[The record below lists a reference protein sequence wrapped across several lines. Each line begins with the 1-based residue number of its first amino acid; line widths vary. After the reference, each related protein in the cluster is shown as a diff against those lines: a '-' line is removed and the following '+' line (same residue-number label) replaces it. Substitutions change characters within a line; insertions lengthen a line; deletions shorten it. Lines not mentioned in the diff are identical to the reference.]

1 MTRNKF
7 SQLFGALSLSAFG
20 IFAANAGGL
29 AIAGEVANAG
39 ELAIAGEL
47 QASSDYHVK
56 NGVLLAPNGEEV
68 ALFGVNYSLP
78 FAFGYR
84 SVAELDLDH
93 REAIAMDVA
102 HLARLGV
109 TAYRVHLW
117 DKLLTDRDGNL
128 LNNEHLALFDFLLQQ
143 LRQHH
148 IKVIITPIA
157 WWGSGYP
164 APDPAEPG
172 FAVPYSKNQMNE
184 QPKAIA
190 AQHRYLQQLMAHK
203 NLDGVNY
210 AKDPNIVAF
219 ELFNEPK
226 HAKAEPVTD
235 YVNQLIATMRAAGV
249 TKPLFYNISEQGNW
263 PEFADALCA
272 SNIDGIAYQWY
283 PTGLL
288 KNSSIHSNVL
298 GSVASYHNPFADIA
312 KCQSKAKMIYE
323 FDAADVAQ
331 TVMYPAMARSFR
343 SAGFQWATQFA
354 YDPAVLAASNAEYN
368 THYLNLL
375 YTPGKAISLL
385 IAGEVFRQ
393 TPRQAKQPAYPA
405 SNQFAHGS
413 LQVLLNQ
420 AEDLAL
426 LDSGDKFYHSNST
439 TTAPK
444 QPKRVAHIAGV
455 GSSPLVQYQGS
466 GAYFLDQISPDLW
479 QLEVYPDVL
488 TLQDP
493 FQSSSLK
500 RQVATLYAPNRTMTI
515 DLASLGQQFYWRKV
529 ADGNA
534 PPEGKPLNGKPL
546 NGKSLNNKSL
556 NSKAAQARKGQ
567 IELTPGRYLLAKT
580 AQLLD
585 SQQGN
590 ELAAN
595 FQLPALKPTPM
606 QLQHQPLRQWSL
618 AETLP
623 ICAQLGSNNNAE
635 VTLYWRMLGEK
646 NFQSKPMPATDKASY
661 CAKLTSREL
670 NQSGQLQYVISA
682 KSKGAN
688 SSELLTFPQGIASTP
703 IDWDY
708 PLQAAD
714 EGHLYLTQLQQP
726 GAMIPLFSANH
737 DSTQLLYPKASQV
750 SQNWVAGERQQGLAL
765 RLQLGAKADPSLVR
779 TEINPDLALAKRD
792 VSGYDK
798 IAIKIRALKEPLA
811 LSFALL
817 NNDGLAFGTEL
828 TVDSKWQYLVVPLS
842 ALKPMPTELTQAYP
856 TFMPAQLSHQA
867 TELGDVAKLQGLQ
880 LRLLA
885 SPTST
890 VAVELAEVSLL
901 KSQ

>member
-7 SQLFGALSLSAFG
+7 SQLFGAVSLSALG
-20 IFAANAGGL
+20 IFAANAG
-29 AIAGEVANAG
+29 EVANAA
-39 ELAIAGEL
+39 EIANAREV
-47 QASSDYHVK
+47 ASSSDYQVK

-84 SVAELDLDH
+84 SVAELGLDH

-148 IKVIITPIA
+148 IKAIITPIA

-203 NLDGVNY
+203 NLDGVSY

-226 HAKAEPVTD
+226 HAKAEPVTE

-298 GSVASYHNPFADIA
+298 GSVASYHNPFAEIA
-312 KCQSKAKMIYE
+312 KCQTKAKMIYE

-354 YDPAVLAASNAEYN
+354 YDPAALAASNAEYN

-393 TPRQAKQPAYPA
+393 TPRQAKLPAYPA

-413 LQVLLNQ
+413 LQVQLNQ

-444 QPKRVAHIAGV
+444 EPKRVAHIAGV
-455 GSSPLVQYQGS
+455 GSSALVQYQGS
-466 GAYFLDQISPDLW
+466 GAYFIDQLSPDLW

-500 RQVATLYAPNRTMTI
+500 RQVATLYAPSRTMTI

-529 ADGNA
+529 ADG
-534 PPEGKPLNGKPL
+534 
-546 NGKSLNNKSL
+546 KSAAES
-556 NSKAAQARKGQ
+556 STQQQTPAQAQQGQ
-567 IELTPGRYLLAKT
+567 LELTPGRYLLAKT

-585 SQQGN
+585 SQQLLQSQQGN
-590 ELAAN
+590 QLAAK
-595 FQLPALKPTPM
+595 FQLPALNKAPM
-606 QLQHQPLRQWSL
+606 QLQHQPMRQWSL
-618 AETLP
+618 AEPLP
-623 ICAQLGSNNNAE
+623 VCAQLGSNNDAE

-670 NQSGQLQYVISA
+670 SQSGQLQYLIGA
-682 KSKGAN
+682 KSKNAN
-688 SSELLTFPQGIASTP
+688 SSELLTFPQSIASTP
-703 IDWDY
+703 TDWDY
-708 PLQAAD
+708 PLQAAN

-750 SQNWVAGERQQGLAL
+750 SQSWVAGDRQQGLAL

-798 IAIKIRALKEPLA
+798 VAIKIRALKEPLA

-817 NNDGLAFGTEL
+817 NSDGLAFGTEL
-828 TVDSKWQYLVVPLS
+828 TVDSKWQYLLVPLT

-885 SPTST
+885 SPTSS

>member
-7 SQLFGALSLSAFG
+7 TQLFGALSLSAFG

-56 NGVLLAPNGEEV
+56 NGVLLAPNGEEM

-84 SVAELDLDH
+84 SVAELGLDH

-203 NLDGVNY
+203 NLDGVSY

-226 HAKAEPVTD
+226 HAKAEPVTE

-263 PEFADALCA
+263 PEFAEALCA

-312 KCQSKAKMIYE
+312 KCQTKAKMIYE

-354 YDPAVLAASNAEYN
+354 YDPAALAASNAEYN

-393 TPRQAKQPAYPA
+393 TPRQAKLPAYPA
-405 SNQFAHGS
+405 SNQFANGS

-426 LDSGDKFYHSNST
+426 LDSGDKFHHSNST

-493 FQSSSLK
+493 FQNSSLK
-500 RQVATLYAPNRTMTI
+500 RQVATLYAPSRTMTI
-515 DLASLGQQFYWRKV
+515 DLASLGQQFYWRNV
-529 ADGNA
+529 ADGKSA
-534 PPEGKPLNGKPL
+534 AESSAQQQKP
-546 NGKSLNNKSL
+546 
-556 NSKAAQARKGQ
+556 AQAQQGQ
-567 IELTPGRYLLAKT
+567 IQLTPGRYLLAKT

-618 AETLP
+618 AEPLP
-623 ICAQLGSNNNAE
+623 VCAQLGSNNNAE

-661 CAKLTSREL
+661 CAELTAREL
-670 NQSGQLQYVISA
+670 SQSGQLQYVISA
-682 KSKGAN
+682 KNNDSNSNDAN
-688 SSELLTFPQGIASTP
+688 SIELLTFPQGIASTP
-703 IDWDY
+703 TDWDY
-708 PLQAAD
+708 PLQAAN

-750 SQNWVAGERQQGLAL
+750 SQSWVAGDRQQGLAL

-798 IAIKIRALKEPLA
+798 VAIKIRALNEPVE

-817 NNDGLAFGTEL
+817 NSDGLAFGTEL

-856 TFMPAQLSHQA
+856 TFMPAQLPHQA

>member
-39 ELAIAGEL
+39 ELAITGEL

-84 SVAELDLDH
+84 SVAELGLDH

-203 NLDGVNY
+203 NLDGVSY

-288 KNSSIHSNVL
+288 KNSSIHGNVL

-312 KCQSKAKMIYE
+312 KCQTKAKMIYE

-393 TPRQAKQPAYPA
+393 TPRQAKLPAYPA

-444 QPKRVAHIAGV
+444 QPKQVAHIAGV

-466 GAYFLDQISPDLW
+466 GAYFLDQLSPDLW

-493 FQSSSLK
+493 FQNSSLK
-500 RQVATLYAPNRTMTI
+500 RQVATLYAPSRTMTI

-529 ADGNA
+529 ADGKSA
-534 PPEGKPLNGKPL
+534 AESSAQQQKP
-546 NGKSLNNKSL
+546 
-556 NSKAAQARKGQ
+556 AQAQQGQ
-567 IELTPGRYLLAKT
+567 IQLTPGRYLLAKT

-590 ELAAN
+590 QLAAN

-618 AETLP
+618 AEPLLV
-623 ICAQLGSNNNAE
+623 CAQLGSNNNPE

-646 NFQSKPMPATDKASY
+646 NFQSKPMPAADKASY

-670 NQSGQLQYVISA
+670 SQSGQLQYVISA
-682 KSKGAN
+682 KSKDAN
-688 SSELLTFPQGIASTP
+688 SSELLTFPQSIASTP
-703 IDWDY
+703 TDWDY
-708 PLQAAD
+708 PLQAAN

-750 SQNWVAGERQQGLAL
+750 SQSWVAGDRQQGLAL

-798 IAIKIRALKEPLA
+798 IAIKIRALKEPLE

-817 NNDGLAFGTEL
+817 NSDGLAFGTEL
-828 TVDSKWQYLVVPLS
+828 TVNSKWQYLVVPLS

-856 TFMPAQLSHQA
+856 TFMPAQLPHQA

>member
-68 ALFGVNYSLP
+68 TLFGVNYSLP

-84 SVAELDLDH
+84 SVAELGLDH

-203 NLDGVNY
+203 NLDGVSY

-312 KCQSKAKMIYE
+312 KCQTKAKMIYE

-354 YDPAVLAASNAEYN
+354 YDPAALAASNAEYN

-444 QPKRVAHIAGV
+444 QPKQVAHIAGV

-529 ADGNA
+529 ADGKSA
-534 PPEGKPLNGKPL
+534 AESSAQQQKP
-546 NGKSLNNKSL
+546 
-556 NSKAAQARKGQ
+556 AQAQQGQ
-567 IELTPGRYLLAKT
+567 IQLTPGRYLLAKT

-590 ELAAN
+590 QLAAN

-606 QLQHQPLRQWSL
+606 QLQHQPLRQWSI
-618 AETLP
+618 AEPLP
-623 ICAQLGSNNNAE
+623 VCAQLGSNNNAE

-661 CAKLTSREL
+661 CAKLTAREL
-670 NQSGQLQYVISA
+670 SQSGQLQYVISA
-682 KSKGAN
+682 KSKDAN

-703 IDWDY
+703 TDWDY

-750 SQNWVAGERQQGLAL
+750 SQSWVAGDRQQGLAL

-792 VSGYDK
+792 FSGYDK
-798 IAIKIRALKEPLA
+798 VAIKIRALKEPLE

-817 NNDGLAFGTEL
+817 NSDGLAFGTEL
-828 TVDSKWQYLVVPLS
+828 TVNSKWQYLVVPLS

-856 TFMPAQLSHQA
+856 TFMPAQLPHQA

>member
-7 SQLFGALSLSAFG
+7 TQLFGAVSLSAFG
-20 IFAANAGGL
+20 IFAANAGEV
-29 AIAGEVANAG
+29 AIAGEVANAA
-39 ELAIAGEL
+39 EMANTGEL
-47 QASSDYHVK
+47 QASSDYQVK

-84 SVAELDLDH
+84 SVAELGLDH

-117 DKLLTDRDGNL
+117 DKLLTDREGNL

-203 NLDGVNY
+203 NLDGVSY

-263 PEFADALCA
+263 PEFAEALCA

-312 KCQSKAKMIYE
+312 KCQTKAKMIYE

-354 YDPAVLAASNAEYN
+354 YDPAALAASNAEYN

-393 TPRQAKQPAYPA
+393 TPRQAKLPAYPA
-405 SNQFAHGS
+405 SNQFANGS
-413 LQVLLNQ
+413 LQVRLNQ

-455 GSSPLVQYQGS
+455 GNSPLVQYQGS
-466 GAYFLDQISPDLW
+466 GAYFLDQLSPDLW

-500 RQVATLYAPNRTMTI
+500 RQVATLYAPSRTMTI

-529 ADGNA
+529 ADGHA
-534 PPEGKPLNGKPL
+534 PD
-546 NGKSLNNKSL
+546 GKSLNG
-556 NSKAAQARKGQ
+556 KAAQARQGQ

-580 AQLLD
+580 AQLLE

-590 ELAAN
+590 QLAAN
-595 FQLPALKPTPM
+595 FQLPALNKAPM

-618 AETLP
+618 AEPLP
-623 ICAQLGSNNNAE
+623 VCAQLGSNNNAE
-635 VTLYWRMLGEK
+635 VTLYWRMLGER
-646 NFQSKPMPATDKASY
+646 NFQSKPMLATDKASY
-661 CAKLTSREL
+661 CAKLTAREL
-670 NQSGQLQYVISA
+670 SQSGRLQYVISA
-682 KSKGAN
+682 KNKDAN
-688 SSELLTFPQGIASTP
+688 SSELLTFPQGIASPPT
-703 IDWDY
+703 DWDY
-708 PLQAAD
+708 PLQAAN

-750 SQNWVAGERQQGLAL
+750 SQSWVAGERQQGLAL
-765 RLQLGAKADPSLVR
+765 RLQLGAKTDPSLVR

-798 IAIKIRALKEPLA
+798 VAIKIRALNEPLE

-817 NNDGLAFGTEL
+817 NSDGLAFGTEL
-828 TVDSKWQYLVVPLS
+828 TVDSKWQYLVVPLT